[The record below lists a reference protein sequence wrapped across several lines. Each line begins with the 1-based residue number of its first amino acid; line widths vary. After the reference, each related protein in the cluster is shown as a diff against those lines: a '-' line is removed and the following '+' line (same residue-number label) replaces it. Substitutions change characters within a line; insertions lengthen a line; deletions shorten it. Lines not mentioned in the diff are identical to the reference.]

1 MSAWLAED
9 LMNPDV
15 LKVRAGMTV
24 RELTAFFADNAIS
37 GAPVVDDSGKMIGV
51 VSVTDV
57 ACLDQPSGHGP
68 HHYYTHSFE
77 PHPPAVAS
85 APGRDADD
93 LADLLVGDIMTPVVF
108 SVDPESPVSEV
119 ARTMLDAHIHRVI
132 VSRGRRILGIIS
144 SLDLLQLLADSES
157 PEILSKPRQ
166 WGERPEGSPSWTP
179 PRF

>member
-15 LKVRAGMTV
+15 LKVRARMTV
-24 RELTAFFADNAIS
+24 RELTAFFADNAVS
-37 GAPVVDDSGKMIGV
+37 GAPVVDESGQMIGV

-57 ACLDQPSGHGP
+57 ACLDQPAGHGP
-68 HHYYTHSFE
+68 HHYYTRSFE
-77 PHPPAVAS
+77 HHPLPVPS
-85 APGRDADD
+85 AAGEDD
-93 LADLLVGDIMTPVVF
+93 ELADLLVADIMTPVVF

-157 PEILSKPRQ
+157 PEILSKPRRMLDRN
-166 WGERPEGSPSWTP
+166 GEESSWTSP
-179 PRF
+179 KF